1 MANKNSSGFG
11 LIPTGTLGSTPSTQG
26 QGKYYIEAAY
36 GTSMFQGTSVRVVNG
51 YVTTAQAAITNTT
64 IGVLNGVFYNAATTL
79 KPTWQNYYSDVTP
92 ANSENTTAF
101 VLDNP
106 FQLYNVSADAAV
118 PQADHLETYGLTV
131 TAAGSTTSGQ
141 SSSELT
147 YSTRDATANQWR
159 LLRSAED
166 PENQDITAANCTFVV
181 VQNLNQVNSG
191 GLTTAS

>member
-1 MANKNSSGFG
+1 MANRNSAGFG
-11 LIPTGTLGSTPSTQG
+11 LIPVGCLGSTPANGG
-26 QGKYYIEAAY
+26 QSKYYIEAAY
-36 GTSMFQGTSVRVVNG
+36 GTSMFQGSSVRVVNG

-101 VLDNP
+101 VMDNP

-118 PQADHLETYGLTV
+118 PQADHLETFGLTV

-147 YSTRDATANQWR
+147 YGTADATANQWR

-166 PENQDITAANCTFVV
+166 PENSDITAANCTFVV
-181 VQNLNQVNSG
+181 VQNLNQINSG

>member
-1 MANKNSSGFG
+1 MANRNSAGFG
-11 LIPTGTLGSTPSTQG
+11 LIAQGTLGSNYTNQG
-26 QGKYYIEAAY
+26 QSKYFIESAY
-36 GTSMFQGTSVRVVNG
+36 GTSMFQGSSVRVVNG

-101 VLDNP
+101 VMDNP

-147 YSTRDATANQWR
+147 YGTADATANQWR

-166 PENQDITAANCTFVV
+166 PENSDITAANCTFVV
-181 VQNLNQVNSG
+181 VQNLNQINSG

>member
-1 MANKNSSGFG
+1 MANRNSAGFG
-11 LIPTGTLGSTPSTQG
+11 LIPQGTLGSNYTNQG
-26 QGKYYIEAAY
+26 QSKYYIVSAY
-36 GTSMFQGTSVRVVNG
+36 GTSMYQGTSVRAVNG
-51 YVTTAQAAITNTT
+51 YIQTAQAAITNTT

-101 VLDNP
+101 VMDNP

-147 YSTRDATANQWR
+147 YGTADATANQWR

-166 PENQDITAANCTFVV
+166 PENSDIASANCTFVV
-181 VQNLNQVNSG
+181 VQNLNQINSG

>member
-1 MANKNSSGFG
+1 MANRNSAGFG
-11 LIPTGTLGSTPSTQG
+11 LIAQGCLGSTPATGG
-26 QGKYYIEAAY
+26 QSKYYIEAAY
-36 GTSMFQGTSVRVVNG
+36 GTSMFQGSSVRVVNG

-101 VLDNP
+101 VMDNP

-118 PQADHLETYGLTV
+118 PQADHLETFGLTV

-147 YSTRDATANQWR
+147 YGTADATANQWR

-166 PENQDITAANCTFVV
+166 PENSDITAANCTFVV
-181 VQNLNQVNSG
+181 VQNLNQINSG

>member
-1 MANKNSSGFG
+1 MANRNSAGFG
-11 LIPTGTLGSTPSTQG
+11 LIAQGTLGSNYTNQG
-26 QGKYYIEAAY
+26 QSKYYIEAAY
-36 GTSMFQGTSVRVVNG
+36 GTSMFQGSSVRVVNG

-106 FQLYNVSADAAV
+106 FQLYNVSADAALT
-118 PQADHLETYGLTV
+118 QAQIYTTMGLTV
-131 TAAGSTTSGQ
+131 TANGSTTSGQ

-147 YSTRDATANQWR
+147 VGTVDATANQWR
-159 LLRSAED
+159 VLRSAED
-166 PENQDITAANCTFVV
+166 PENSDITAANCTFVV
-181 VQNLNQVNSG
+181 VQNLNQIVNSS
-191 GLTTAS
+191 TAAS

>member
-1 MANKNSSGFG
+1 MANRNGAGFG
-11 LIPTGTLGSTPSTQG
+11 LIAQGTLGSNYTNQG
-26 QGKYYIEAAY
+26 QSKYYIESAY
-36 GTSMFQGTSVRVVNG
+36 GTSMFQGSSVRVVNG

-79 KPTWQNYYSDVTP
+79 KPTWQNYYADVTP

-101 VLDNP
+101 VMDNP

-147 YSTRDATANQWR
+147 YGTADATANQWR

-166 PENQDITAANCTFVV
+166 PENSDITAANCTFVV
-181 VQNLNQVNSG
+181 VQNLNQINSG

>member
-1 MANKNSSGFG
+1 MANRNSAGFG
-11 LIPTGTLGSTPSTQG
+11 LIAQGTLGSNYTNQG
-26 QGKYYIEAAY
+26 QSKYFIESAY
-36 GTSMFQGTSVRVVNG
+36 GTSMYQGTSVRVVNG

-101 VLDNP
+101 VMDNP
-106 FQLYNVSADAAV
+106 FQLYNVSADAAI
-118 PQADHLETYGLTV
+118 PQADHLETFGLTV

-147 YSTRDATANQWR
+147 YGTAHATANQWR

-166 PENQDITAANCTFVV
+166 PENNDIASANCTFVV
-181 VQNLNQVNSG
+181 VQNLNQINSG

>member
-1 MANKNSSGFG
+1 MANRNSAGFG
-11 LIPTGTLGSTPSTQG
+11 LIAQGTLGSNYTNQG
-26 QGKYYIEAAY
+26 QSKYFIESAY
-36 GTSMFQGTSVRVVNG
+36 GTSMFQGSSVRVVNG

-101 VLDNP
+101 VMDNP

-118 PQADHLETYGLTV
+118 PQADHLETFGLTV

-147 YSTRDATANQWR
+147 YGTAHATANQWR

-166 PENQDITAANCTFVV
+166 PENSDITAANCTFVV
-181 VQNLNQVNSG
+181 VQNLNQINSG

>member
-1 MANKNSSGFG
+1 MANRNSAGFG
-11 LIPTGTLGSTPSTQG
+11 LIAQGTLGSNYTNQG
-26 QGKYYIEAAY
+26 QSKYYIESAY
-36 GTSMFQGTSVRVVNG
+36 GTSMFQGSSVRVVNG

-79 KPTWQNYYSDVTP
+79 KPTWQNYYADVTP

-101 VLDNP
+101 VMDNP

-147 YSTRDATANQWR
+147 YGTRAATANQWR

-166 PENQDITAANCTFVV
+166 PENSDIANNNCTFVV
-181 VQNLNQVNSG
+181 VQNLNQINSG

>member
-1 MANKNSSGFG
+1 MANRNSAGFG
-11 LIPTGTLGSTPSTQG
+11 LIPQGTLGSNYTNQG
-26 QGKYYIEAAY
+26 QSKYYIVAAY

-51 YVTTAQAAITNTT
+51 YIQTAQAAITNTT

-101 VLDNP
+101 VMDNP

-118 PQADHLETYGLTV
+118 PQADHLETFGLTV

-147 YSTRDATANQWR
+147 YGTADATANQWR

-166 PENQDITAANCTFVV
+166 PENSDITAANCTFVV
-181 VQNLNQVNSG
+181 VQNLNQINSG

>member
-1 MANKNSSGFG
+1 MANRNSAGWG
-11 LIPTGTLGSTPSTQG
+11 LIPVGCLGSTPATGG
-26 QGKYYIEAAY
+26 QSKYYIEAAY
-36 GTSMFQGTSVRVVNG
+36 SVKMFQGSSVRVVNG

-147 YSTRDATANQWR
+147 YGTRAATANQWR

-166 PENQDITAANCTFVV
+166 PENQDITAANATFVV
-181 VQNLNQVNSG
+181 VQNLNQINSG

>member
-1 MANKNSSGFG
+1 MANRNSAGFG
-11 LIPTGTLGSTPSTQG
+11 LIAQGTLGSNYTNQG
-26 QGKYYIEAAY
+26 QSKYFIESAY
-36 GTSMFQGTSVRVVNG
+36 GTSMFQGSSVRVVNG

-101 VLDNP
+101 VMDNP

-118 PQADHLETYGLTV
+118 PQADHLETFGLTV

-147 YSTRDATANQWR
+147 YGTADATANQWR

-166 PENQDITAANCTFVV
+166 PENSDIASANCTFVV
-181 VQNLNQVNSG
+181 VQNLNQINSG

>member
-1 MANKNSSGFG
+1 MANRNSAGFG
-11 LIPTGTLGSTPSTQG
+11 LIPQGTLGSNYTNQG
-26 QGKYYIEAAY
+26 QSKYYIAASY
-36 GTSMFQGTSVRVVNG
+36 GVALFQGTSVRVVNG
-51 YVTTAQAAITNTT
+51 YVNTAQAGITNTT

-101 VLDNP
+101 VMDNP
-106 FQLYNVSADAAV
+106 FQLYNVSADAALT
-118 PQADHLETYGLTV
+118 QAQIYTTMGLTV
-131 TAAGSTTSGQ
+131 TATGSTTSGQ

-147 YSTRDATANQWR
+147 YGTAHATANQWR

-166 PENQDITAANCTFVV
+166 PENKDITAANATYVV

-191 GLTTAS
+191 GLTSAS

>member
-1 MANKNSSGFG
+1 MANRNSAGFG
-11 LIPTGTLGSTPSTQG
+11 LIPQGTLGSNYTNQG
-26 QGKYYIEAAY
+26 QSKYFIESAY
-36 GTSMFQGTSVRVVNG
+36 GTSMFQGSSVRVVNG

-101 VLDNP
+101 VMDNP

-166 PENQDITAANCTFVV
+166 PENSDIASANCTFVV
-181 VQNLNQVNSG
+181 VQNLNQINSG

>member
-1 MANKNSSGFG
+1 MANRNGAGFG
-11 LIPTGTLGSTPSTQG
+11 LIAQGTLGSNYTNQG
-26 QGKYYIEAAY
+26 QSKYYIEAAY
-36 GTSMFQGTSVRVVNG
+36 GTSMFQGSSVRVVNG

-101 VLDNP
+101 VMDNP

-147 YSTRDATANQWR
+147 YGTRAATANQWR

-166 PENQDITAANCTFVV
+166 PENSDIANNNCTFVV
-181 VQNLNQVNSG
+181 VQNLNQINSG

>member
-1 MANKNSSGFG
+1 MANRNGAGFG
-11 LIPTGTLGSTPSTQG
+11 LIAQGTLGSNYTNQG
-26 QGKYYIEAAY
+26 QSKYFIESAY
-36 GTSMFQGTSVRVVNG
+36 GTSMFQGSSVRVVNG

-101 VLDNP
+101 VMDNP

-147 YSTRDATANQWR
+147 YGTRAATANQWR

-181 VQNLNQVNSG
+181 VQNLNQINSG

>member
-1 MANKNSSGFG
+1 MANRNSAGFG
-11 LIPTGTLGSTPSTQG
+11 LIAQGTLGSNYTNQG
-26 QGKYYIEAAY
+26 QSKYFIEAAY
-36 GTSMFQGTSVRVVNG
+36 GTSMFQGSSVRVVNG

-101 VLDNP
+101 VMDNP

-147 YSTRDATANQWR
+147 YGTRAATANQWR

-166 PENQDITAANCTFVV
+166 PENSDIANNNCTFVV
-181 VQNLNQVNSG
+181 VQNLNQINSG

>member
-1 MANKNSSGFG
+1 MANRNSAGFG
-11 LIPTGTLGSTPSTQG
+11 LIPQGTLGSNYTNQG
-26 QGKYYIEAAY
+26 QSKYFIESAY
-36 GTSMFQGTSVRVVNG
+36 GTSMYQGTSVRVVNG

-64 IGVLNGVFYNAATTL
+64 IDVLNGVFYNAATTL

-92 ANSENTTAF
+92 ANSENATAF
-101 VLDNP
+101 VMDNP

-118 PQADHLETYGLTV
+118 PQADHLETFGLTV

-141 SSSELT
+141 YSSELT
-147 YSTRDATANQWR
+147 YGTRAATANQWR

-166 PENQDITAANCTFVV
+166 PENNDIASANCTFVV
-181 VQNLNQVNSG
+181 VQNLNQINSG

>member
-1 MANKNSSGFG
+1 MANRNDSGFG

-101 VLDNP
+101 VIDNP

-147 YSTRDATANQWR
+147 YSTRAATANQWR

>member
-1 MANKNSSGFG
+1 MANRNSAGFG
-11 LIPTGTLGSTPSTQG
+11 LIPVGCLGSTPATGG
-26 QGKYYIEAAY
+26 QSKYYIEAAY
-36 GTSMFQGTSVRVVNG
+36 GTSMFQGSSVRVVLG
-51 YVTTAQAAITNTT
+51 YITTAQAAITNTT
-64 IGVLNGVFYNAATTL
+64 TGVLNGVFYNAATTL

-101 VLDNP
+101 VMDNP

-147 YSTRDATANQWR
+147 YGTRAATANQWR

-166 PENQDITAANCTFVV
+166 PENADIANNNCTFVV
-181 VQNLNQVNSG
+181 VQNFNQINSG
-191 GLTTAS
+191 GLSTAA